1 MAQYILQFRSPTAV
15 DRYAA
20 LSQIAQG
27 YVTALMSEESAAAAF
42 DDLAVS
48 SVALIIGD
56 CAEFAAK
63 ANPAINFPSE
73 LADDFRLGCAF
84 FEARSGGAG
93 FIVMVK
99 LGDAADRL
107 QEIATGFRPHEVHR
121 DDGQIY
127 LR

>member
-1 MAQYILQFRSPTAV
+1 MPNILQFRYPAAV

-27 YVTALMSEESAAAAF
+27 YVTALISEEPGEAAF

-56 CAEFAAK
+56 CAKFAAK
-63 ANPAINFPSE
+63 ANPVINFPSE
-73 LADDFRLGCAF
+73 LLDDFGLGLAF
-84 FEARSGGAG
+84 YRTRSGGGG
-93 FIVMVK
+93 FIAMEM

-107 QEIATGFRPHEVHR
+107 QEIALGFPPQEIHR